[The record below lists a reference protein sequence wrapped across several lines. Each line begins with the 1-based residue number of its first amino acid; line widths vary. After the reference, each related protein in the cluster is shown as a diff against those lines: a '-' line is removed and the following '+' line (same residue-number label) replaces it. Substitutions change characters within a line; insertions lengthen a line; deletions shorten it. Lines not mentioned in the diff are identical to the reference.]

1 MKITMTKLAQYIA
14 KQEGK
19 KKNVD
24 IAQIT
29 EILGILSDMIVLE
42 IDNRKTSSIVNAL
55 IKNGVRRQEKK

>member
-1 MKITMTKLAQYIA
+1 MTKLAQYIA

-55 IKNGVRRQEKK
+55 IKNGVRRQGK

>member
-19 KKNVD
+19 KKSVD

-55 IKNGVRRQEKK
+55 IKNGVRRQEK

>member
-1 MKITMTKLAQYIA
+1 MTKLAQYIA

-19 KKNVD
+19 KKSVD

-55 IKNGVRRQEKK
+55 IKNGVRRQEK